1 MSVWILASGAGD
13 SVGTS
18 LAQIAADAYAA
29 AQSVA
34 KRETGSWVPKTSD
47 VHEWA
52 NAAVE
57 KDAAA

>member
-1 MSVWILASGAGD
+1 M
-13 SVGTS
+13 GTS